1 LTIYAERPVVEK
13 QNRYAFYHQSAQAIA
28 SYLTD
33 LPYKIINMFVFN
45 ILIYFMAGLKREAG
59 AFFFFCL
66 ATLLTTLIL
75 SALFRTLAS
84 ITRTPDQAMIPTAV
98 LSLGLMIYTGFT
110 TPPAYMPGWSRWM
123 AYINPLSY
131 GFESLMANEFHGRDF
146 PCASM
151 VPSGPGYTALPS
163 ASQVC
168 SVVGSVV
175 GSTIVNGD
183 DYIGKSFDYHNVH
196 KWRSVN
202 AKKSQEICRLTRSSD
217 RNIGI
222 LFAFV
227 VFLFPAYILAA
238 ELAKPP
244 KTRGEILVFSR
255 IRGFLG
261 PRNMQTV
268 DSENQ
273 EKTRPIVADKV
284 PSLPPQKNVV
294 SGRDVFH
301 WEDLCYD
308 IKVKDGTRR
317 LLDHVDGWVKPGMS
331 TILMVCS
338 NPYDHEYLNL
348 TTTIRVCLGQER
360 RLS

>member
-1 LTIYAERPVVEK
+1 MTIYAERPVVEK
-13 QNRYAFYHQSAQAIA
+13 QNRYVFYHQSAQAIA

-131 GFESLMANEFHGRDF
+131 GFEALMANEFHGRDF

-151 VPSGPGYTALPS
+151 VPNGPEYTRLPS

-175 GSTIVNGD
+175 GSTVVNGD
-183 DYIGKSFDYHNVH
+183 DYIGKSFNYHDVH

-202 AKKSQEICRLTRSSD
+202 AKISQQICRLTRPSD

-227 VFLFPAYILAA
+227 AFLFPAYILAA

-244 KTRGEILVFSR
+244 KTHGEILVFSR
-255 IRGFLG
+255 TRGFLG
-261 PRNMQTV
+261 ARNIQTV

-273 EKTRPIVADKV
+273 ERTHPIVADKV
-284 PSLPPQKNVV
+284 SSLPAQKNII
-294 SGRDVFH
+294 SRRHVFH

-317 LLDHVDGWVKPGMS
+317 LLDHVDGWVKPGVS
-331 TILMVCS
+331 TILMVFFIC
-338 NPYDHEYLNL
+338 YLN
-348 TTTIRVCLGQER
+348 GSEFE
-360 RLS
+360 SNHH

>member
-1 LTIYAERPVVEK
+1 
-13 QNRYAFYHQSAQAIA
+13 
-28 SYLTD
+28 
-33 LPYKIINMFVFN
+33 
-45 ILIYFMAGLKREAG
+45 
-59 AFFFFCL
+59 
-66 ATLLTTLIL
+66 
-75 SALFRTLAS
+75 
-84 ITRTPDQAMIPTAV
+84 
-98 LSLGLMIYTGFT
+98 
-110 TPPAYMPGWSRWM
+110 
-123 AYINPLSY
+123 
-131 GFESLMANEFHGRDF
+131 
-146 PCASM
+146 
-151 VPSGPGYTALPS
+151 
-163 ASQVC
+163 
-168 SVVGSVV
+168 
-175 GSTIVNGD
+175 
-183 DYIGKSFDYHNVH
+183 
-196 KWRSVN
+196 
-202 AKKSQEICRLTRSSD
+202 
-217 RNIGI
+217 
-222 LFAFV
+222 V